1 MKQQHSY
8 RGAHYIRPAYDIKK
22 RRAILKMLR
31 AMIKKSGIEFDTV
44 VCRGISGCLV
54 VPTLADSL
62 RKPFLLIRK
71 EGDGNHS
78 GLLFEGHAEVQKF
91 IIVDD
96 LIDTGNTIRA
106 ILSAMKEGNSKD
118 TGMPHAKCV
127 GIFLYNCGCPR
138 DSFET
143 DLNKPGIP
151 VYSCYEADNK
161 LKDNTHNPEQKYP
174 KKTFTNLLTSKQ

>member
-1 MKQQHSY
+1 MKQEHSY

-44 VCRGISGCLV
+44 VCRGISGCLI

-62 RKPFLLIRK
+62 RKPFLLVRK
-71 EGDGNHS
+71 KGDGNHS
-78 GLLFEGHAEVQKF
+78 GFLFEGHAGVQKF

-96 LIDTGNTIRA
+96 LIDTGSTIRA
-106 ILSAMKEGNSKD
+106 ILSAMKDGNSKD
-118 TGMPHAKCV
+118 TGMPHAQCV
-127 GIFLYNCGCPR
+127 GIYLYNSSCPR

-151 VYSCYEADNK
+151 VYSLRLTTSSKTTPATPSK
-161 LKDNTHNPEQKYP
+161 SIR
-174 KKTFTNLLTSKQ
+174 KKVKQSVDK